1 MNKVTQDQVLAAA
14 KEVERIQKE
23 RWGGGVGWSAVTIY
37 LHLFPQEKRY
47 KTVETG
53 VTAAVQALFKKG
65 LICRFGVGRAT
76 YKVYNV
82 E

>member
-14 KEVERIQKE
+14 NEVERLQKAN
-23 RWGGGVGWSAVTIY
+23 WGCCIGWTAVSIY

-53 VTAAVQALFKKG
+53 VTAAVQSLFKKG
-65 LICRFGVGRAT
+65 LICRFGSGRAT
-76 YKVYNV
+76 YKVYKI